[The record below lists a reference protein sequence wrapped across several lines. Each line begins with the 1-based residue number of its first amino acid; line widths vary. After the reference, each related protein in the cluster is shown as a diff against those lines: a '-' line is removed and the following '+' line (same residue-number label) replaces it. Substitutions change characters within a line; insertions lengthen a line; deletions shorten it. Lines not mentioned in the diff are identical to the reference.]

1 MCEGLNGIS
10 DRKPP
15 GIGKIGSNPA
25 FCLSQSAINRCRMSN
40 VRRDDEQLQVSK
52 N

>member
-25 FCLSQSAINRCRMSN
+25 FCLSQSAISRMFGEMMSN
-40 VRRDDEQLQVSK
+40 YKCRKIRVT
-52 N
+52 